1 MSHACS
7 FCCGCA
13 TSLATLHVVLRV
25 TSELGVLCTAGPEF
39 KWWVVLQLLVL
50 TSSERIMG
58 KIFVNSTL
66 TNITASAMA
75 ALVVGINCYL
85 VRPSPPLPP
94 SPVPEPLLSPVPLR
108 HKSLHVLHGF
118 VLSGGTNLNFGLLY
132 RTLSVSTLTAYH
144 RSRCC

>member
-1 MSHACS
+1 MQSACVVVAQRHLQN
-7 FCCGCA
+7 FFVI
-13 TSLATLHVVLRV
+13 LHVP
-25 TSELGVLCTAGPEF
+25 SKQGVFCTAGSALR
-39 KWWVVLQLLVL
+39 WWVVLQLLVL
-50 TSSERIMG
+50 TSSERVMG